1 MLRRNKRLRFANR
14 AAAAIFGFD
23 RARAKGLHLIE
34 TIPSIELE
42 RRVDAALSGEAV
54 ATAPLIVTGKRTDRS
69 YAVTV
74 YPLTISRRDDDE
86 EVGEISGALILAGRS
101 DFEQSALERTRQ
113 SFSNVSHEL
122 RTPLILRE
130 LMLETLGA
138 RRR

>member
-1 MLRRNKRLRFANR
+1 MRALPLGVIMLRRNKRLRFANR

-86 EVGEISGALILAGRS
+86 EVGEISGALILAEIKPNSWPWSARARS
-101 DFEQSALERTRQ
+101 FFPTSLT
-113 SFSNVSHEL
+113 NC
-122 RTPLILRE
+122 
-130 LMLETLGA
+130 A
-138 RRR
+138 RRYPR